1 MLELL
6 YPIREAAVI
15 PSPKAYMADNS
26 DRQNDEFLPIV
37 DQSGIVIGQS
47 ARSYVHG
54 GSKLLHPVIHLH
66 IIDRMERI
74 FLQKR
79 SLSKK
84 ICPGMWDTAVGGHVS
99 YGEMITEALLRETRE
114 EIGLT
119 DFNPVFLDSYIFESP
134 IERELVVVFTTVGSF
149 DFKLEEGEVDG
160 GQYWPIS
167 DVEKNLGT
175 SLFTPNFELEF
186 NKYKKSFLALL

>member
-6 YPIREAAVI
+6 YPIREATVI

-26 DRQNDEFLPIV
+26 DRQNEEYLPIV
-37 DQSGIVIGQS
+37 DQSGIIIGQS

-79 SLSKK
+79 SLTKK

-99 YGEMITEALLRETRE
+99 YGEMIIEALLRETRE

-149 DFKLEEGEVDG
+149 DFKLEKGEVDE

>member
-1 MLELL
+1 MLDLL
-6 YPIREAAVI
+6 YPIRQAPVI
-15 PSPKAYMADNS
+15 PSPKAYMAEEP
-26 DRQNDEFLPIV
+26 DRRDEENLPIV
-37 DQSGIVIGQS
+37 DPAGIVTGQS
-47 ARSYVHG
+47 PRAHVHG

-79 SLSKK
+79 SMSKQ

-99 YGEMITEALLRETRE
+99 YGEMITEALQREAQE

-119 DFNPVFLDSYIFESP
+119 EFNPIFLDSYIFESA
-134 IERELVVVFTTVGSF
+134 IERELVVVFAAVGTF
-149 DFKLEEGEVDG
+149 ELKFGEGEVDEG
-160 GQYWPIS
+160 RYWPVKEI
-167 DVEKNLGT
+167 EKQLGT

-186 NKYKKSFLALL
+186 QKYKQSFLALL

>member
-134 IERELVVVFTTVGSF
+134 IERELVIVFTTVGSF